1 MERTGS
7 ITARFRGKSEHTL
20 DAKGRLNIPKR
31 YRDVLRKSG
40 SDVLMLTAVNGKCVR
55 MYTFAEWESVE
66 KKLLENKNQITT
78 SRYVRKF
85 ISNLHE
91 CVLDKQGR
99 ILLPASLRSKVG
111 IGKEVVLN
119 GMLEFAEIWP
129 MDGWERQEEESE
141 EIFAN
146 VEEALASMGM
156 L

>member
-1 MERTGS
+1 MEISGS

-55 MYTFAEWESVE
+55 MYTLAEWEAFE
-66 KKLLENKNQITT
+66 NKLLANKALLTT
-78 SRYVRKF
+78 SQYIRKF
-85 ISNLHE
+85 VSNMHE

-99 ILLPASLRSKVG
+99 ILLPASLRSKVSL
-111 IGKEVVLN
+111 GKEVVLN

-129 MDGWERQEEESE
+129 LDGWEQQEKESE
-141 EIFAN
+141 ESFAN

>member
-1 MERTGS
+1 MERTGN

-40 SDVLMLTAVNGKCVR
+40 SDVLMLTAVDRKCVR
-55 MYTFAEWESVE
+55 MYTLAEWEAFE
-66 KKLLENKNQITT
+66 DMLLANKSLLTT
-78 SRYVRKF
+78 SKYIRKF
-85 ISNLHE
+85 ISNMHE

-99 ILLPASLRSKVG
+99 ILLPASLRSKVR

-141 EIFAN
+141 ESFAN